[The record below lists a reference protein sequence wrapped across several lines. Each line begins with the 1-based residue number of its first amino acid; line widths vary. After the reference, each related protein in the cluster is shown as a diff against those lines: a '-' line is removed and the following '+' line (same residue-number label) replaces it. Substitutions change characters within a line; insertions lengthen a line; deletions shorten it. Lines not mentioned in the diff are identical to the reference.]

1 MPNLPAAPVVYCV
14 EARDVNTHL
23 FDISLTI
30 AEPQEQQ
37 RVSLPVW
44 IPGSYLVR
52 EFSKQLQHLT
62 AQQGRTKLVA
72 RQLDKCT
79 WQIDCNPGKPLV
91 LRYQVYAHDNSVRT
105 AWLDASRG
113 FFNGTSVCL
122 KVEGKESTAHQLE
135 LVMPEKIKGWS
146 AVTGLVAQKIN

>member
-1 MPNLPAAPVVYCV
+1 MLNLPSALVAYCV

-23 FDISLTI
+23 FDIALTI
-30 AEPQEQQ
+30 TEPQEQQ

-72 RQLDKCT
+72 QQLDKCT
-79 WQIDCNPGKPLV
+79 WQIDCNPDKPLV

-105 AWLDASRG
+105 AWLD
-113 FFNGTSVCL
+113 C
-122 KVEGKESTAHQLE
+122 
-135 LVMPEKIKGWS
+135 
-146 AVTGLVAQKIN
+146 